1 MEYLIKVNEE
11 EIEDLKQV
19 LYAKMKELDADKS
32 KVNKVRKKKLAD
44 RLEIL
49 YNRIADIH

>member
-11 EIEDLKQV
+11 ELEDLKQV

-32 KVNKVRKKKLAD
+32 KINKRRKKNQAD

-49 YNRIADIH
+49 YNRICDIH